1 MDEGSIGFLHFIFI
15 EATLAFVVFQDH
27 PRSACAGNGD
37 GQANQ
42 KNDRGPSPRSSEQI
56 SNFQENVMADQ
67 KAPQMQATLGLTG
80 LTSNAMALIA
90 PGAFLWLTFFIQ
102 ATTGVAGQ
110 PSTAPAMWMGIF
122 AALLLCL
129 ATAVAYAEIS
139 KLYPGTGSSYYYAEQ
154 ALLSKDKAFKYARVA
169 KFIVGWGSHL
179 YYWVYPGVMVATTGI
194 FVGYVVGFLYP
205 TFISGSNPGPVFMA
219 LVAIVFSFFVAW
231 IAQKG
236 AGAST
241 AVNLAINVVQISALV
256 VFSVLA
262 LGYRANH
269 PAGAPAF
276 NYDGQSLATYTYQ
289 FATNPKDGS
298 IIRDASGVPMPQLDK
313 AGKPVPFTIDYPAAD
328 SSGNMLTHTSAASV
342 VGVHNLNWVFIQA
355 TVAIL
360 ILVGFESV
368 TAMGGEA
375 KNPTKHIPI
384 AVIASLL
391 IQGLICYLFEYFAA
405 NYFLNSGYTMQ
416 SAAGSAA
423 PIGDMMII
431 VGDALL
437 GQGHGKYFMLA
448 EAVTVFLALIGTT
461 LSCMNTG
468 ARVTY
473 AMGKDD
479 EAPEHFGMLHAES
492 LSPRRAIWTLAV
504 ISAVIGTIAVSLVFA
519 DASAPTDAT
528 IAALPHG
535 ILSSFG
541 YTSHDKLA
549 ALPNSLLTI
558 TLTSNFGTF
567 ILYALSCFLCIV
579 AYHKRPDHNFL
590 LHTLIPGFGLLA
602 NLTCMGFY
610 LAGPFFNLGTKM
622 EPLSALGISGLW
634 GLYGAIYFLRSSK
647 AKGKSVLLESKDA
660 LS

>member
-1 MDEGSIGFLHFIFI
+1 MTGNPHPEQTHEFQIFRRM
-15 EATLAFVVFQDH
+15 L
-27 PRSACAGNGD
+27 
-37 GQANQ
+37 
-42 KNDRGPSPRSSEQI
+42 
-56 SNFQENVMADQ
+56 MADQ

-90 PGAFLWLTFFIQ
+90 PGAFLWLTFAIQ
-102 ATTGVAGQ
+102 AGTGVAGQ
-110 PSTAPAMWMGIF
+110 PSTAPAMWLGIF

-154 ALLSKDKAFKYARVA
+154 AMLSKETAFKYARIA

-179 YYWVYPGVMVATTGI
+179 YYWVYPGVMVAVTGV
-194 FVGYVVGFLYP
+194 FVGYIVGFLYP
-205 TFISGSNPGPVFMA
+205 SVMSGSNPGPVFMG
-219 LVAIVFSFFVAW
+219 LVAVVFSFFVAW
-231 IAQKG
+231 IASKG

-241 AVNLAINVVQISALV
+241 AVNLAINIVQISALV

-262 LGYRANH
+262 LGYRVNH

-276 NYDGQSLATYTYQ
+276 NYDGQTLSTYTYQ
-289 FATNPKDGS
+289 FATAKDGS
-298 IIRDASGVPMPQLDK
+298 TVRDASGNPLPLLDK
-313 AGKPVPFTIDYPAAD
+313 AGKPVPFTIDYPETDA
-328 SSGNMLTHTSAASV
+328 SGNFLTHPNAASV
-342 VGVHNLNWVFIQA
+342 IAPHKFSYMFIQA

-368 TAMGGEA
+368 TSMGGEA

-391 IQGLICYLFEYFAA
+391 IQGLVCYLIEYFAA
-405 NYFLNSGYTMQ
+405 NYFLNSGYTMA
-416 SAAGSAA
+416 SATGSAA
-423 PIGDMMII
+423 PIGDMMIM

-448 EAVTVFLALIGTT
+448 EAVTVFFALIGTT

-479 EAPEHFGMLHAES
+479 EAPEHFGILHAGS

-504 ISAVIGTIAVSLVFA
+504 ISAIIGVVAVSLVFA
-519 DASAPTDAT
+519 DATAPSDAT

-535 ILSSFG
+535 LFSSFG
-541 YTSHDKLA
+541 YTTHDKLA
-549 ALPNSLLTI
+549 ALPNSLLMI

-590 LHTLIPGFGLLA
+590 IHTLIPGFGLLA
-602 NLTCMGFY
+602 NLVCMGFY
-610 LAGPFFNLGTKM
+610 VAGPFFSLGTKM
-622 EPLSALGISGLW
+622 EPLGALGISAVW

-647 AKGKSVLLESKDA
+647 AKGKTVLLESKNV

>member
-1 MDEGSIGFLHFIFI
+1 ML
-15 EATLAFVVFQDH
+15 
-27 PRSACAGNGD
+27 
-37 GQANQ
+37 
-42 KNDRGPSPRSSEQI
+42 
-56 SNFQENVMADQ
+56 MAEPQ
-67 KAPQMQATLGLTG
+67 APQMQARLGLTG

-90 PGAFLWLTFFIQ
+90 PGAFLWLTFAIQ
-102 ATTGVAGQ
+102 ANTGVAGE
-110 PSTAPAMWMGIF
+110 PSTAPAMWWGIL

-169 KFIVGWGSHL
+169 KFVVGWGSHL

-194 FVGYVVGFLYP
+194 FTGYIVGFLWP
-205 TFISGSNPGPVFMA
+205 NLMSGSNPGPIFMA
-219 LVAIVFSFFVAW
+219 LVAVLFSFFVAW
-231 IAQKG
+231 IAAKG

-241 AVNLAINVVQISALV
+241 AVNVAINVVQISALI
-256 VFSVLA
+256 VFAALA
-262 LGYRANH
+262 IQYRSAH
-269 PAGAPAF
+269 PSGSAGF
-276 NYDGQSLATYTYQ
+276 QYDSQTLATYTFQ
-289 FATNPKDGS
+289 FQRDKTGAT
-298 IIRDASGVPMPQLDK
+298 IRDASGTPLALLDTS
-313 AGKPVPFTIDYPAAD
+313 GKPVPYHITYPETDATGVFL
-328 SSGNMLTHTSAASV
+328 SHPSAGSV
-342 VGVHNLNWVFIQA
+342 VSPHKISYIFIQA

-368 TAMGGEA
+368 TSMGSEA
-375 KNPTKHIPI
+375 KNPAKNIPI
-384 AVIASLL
+384 AVISSLL
-391 IQGLICYLFEYFAA
+391 IQGLLCYVIEYFAA
-405 NYFLNSGYTMQ
+405 NYFLNSGYPMT
-416 SAAGSAA
+416 SASGSAA

-479 EAPEHFGMLHAES
+479 EAPEHFGILHDQS

-504 ISAVIGTIAVSLVFA
+504 ISAVIGVVAVSLVFA
-519 DASAPTDAT
+519 DAAAPSDAT

-535 ILSSFG
+535 IFSSVG
-541 YTSHDKLA
+541 YLSHDKLA
-549 ALPNSLLTI
+549 ALPNSLLTV

-579 AYHKRPDHNFL
+579 AFHKRPDFSFIKHM
-590 LHTLIPGFGLLA
+590 LIPGFGLIA
-602 NLTCMGFY
+602 NLLCMAFY
-610 LAGPFFNLGTKM
+610 LIGPFGGLGTKM
-622 EPLSALGISGLW
+622 EPLCALGISGAW
-634 GLYGAIYFLRSSK
+634 GLYGAIYFIRSSQS
-647 AKGKSVLLESKDA
+647 KGRAVLLTA
-660 LS
+660 R

>member
-1 MDEGSIGFLHFIFI
+1 
-15 EATLAFVVFQDH
+15 
-27 PRSACAGNGD
+27 
-37 GQANQ
+37 
-42 KNDRGPSPRSSEQI
+42 
-56 SNFQENVMADQ
+56 MADQ

-110 PSTAPAMWMGIF
+110 PSTAPAMWIGIF

-154 ALLSKDKAFKYARVA
+154 AMLSKDTSFKYARIA

-194 FVGYVVGFLYP
+194 FVGYIVGFLFP
-205 TFISGSNPGPVFMA
+205 SFLSGSNPGPLFMA
-219 LVAIVFSFFVAW
+219 IVAVLFSFFVAW
-231 IAQKG
+231 IASKG

-241 AVNLAINVVQISALV
+241 AVNLAINVVQISALI

-262 LGYRANH
+262 LGYRASH
-269 PAGAPAF
+269 PAGTSGPTTF
-276 NYDGQSLATYTYQ
+276 QYDSQSLSTYTYQ

-298 IIRDASGVPMPQLDK
+298 IIRDASGTPQPLLDK
-313 AGKPVPFTIDYPAAD
+313 AGKPLPFVMDYPATDAT
-328 SSGNMLTHTSAASV
+328 GNMLTHPNAASV
-342 VGVHNLNWVFIQA
+342 VGVHKFSWMFIQA

-391 IQGLICYLFEYFAA
+391 IQGLVCYLFEYFAA

-416 SAAGSAA
+416 SATGSAA

-437 GQGHGKYFMLA
+437 GQGHGKYFMLV
-448 EAVTVFLALIGTT
+448 EAFTVFLALIGTT

-473 AMGKDD
+473 AMGKDE
-479 EAPEHFGMLHAES
+479 EAPEHFGILHAGS

-504 ISAVIGTIAVSLVFA
+504 ISAVIGVVAVSLVFA

-528 IAALPHG
+528 IAALPHDVF
-535 ILSSFG
+535 SNWG
-541 YTSHDKLA
+541 YMPHDTLA
-549 ALPNSLLTI
+549 KMPNSLLTI

-567 ILYALSCFLCIV
+567 ILYALSCFLCMV

-590 LHTLIPGFGLLA
+590 MHTLIPGFGLLA
-602 NLTCMGFY
+602 NLTMMAFY
-610 LAGPFFNLGTKM
+610 VAGPFFNLGTKM
-622 EPLSALGISGLW
+622 EPLSALGISAIW
-634 GLYGAIYFLRSSK
+634 GLYGAYYFVKSSK
-647 AKGKSVLLESKDA
+647 KKGKAILLDSKRTSSVTS
-660 LS
+660 

>member
-1 MDEGSIGFLHFIFI
+1 
-15 EATLAFVVFQDH
+15 
-27 PRSACAGNGD
+27 
-37 GQANQ
+37 
-42 KNDRGPSPRSSEQI
+42 
-56 SNFQENVMADQ
+56 MAEQ

-90 PGAFLWLTFFIQ
+90 PGAFLWLTFYIQ
-102 ATTGVAGQ
+102 ATTGT
-110 PSTAPAMWMGIF
+110 TAPTMWLGIF

-154 ALLSKDKAFKYARVA
+154 ALLSKDKFFKYARIV

-194 FVGYVVGFLYP
+194 FIGYVVGFLYP
-205 TFISGSNPGPVFMA
+205 NFLSGSNPGPLFMA
-219 LVAIVFSFFVAW
+219 IIAVAFSFFVAW

-241 AVNLAINVVQISALV
+241 AVNLAINIIQISALMI
-256 VFSVLA
+256 FSVLA
-262 LGYRANH
+262 LGYRSSH
-269 PAGAPAF
+269 PAGSPAF
-276 NYDGQSLATYTYQ
+276 QYDNQTLATYNYQ
-289 FATNPKDGS
+289 FATAKDGS
-298 IIRDASGVPMPQLDK
+298 TVRDAAGVPVALTDA
-313 AGKPVPFTIDYPAAD
+313 AGKPLPFTIDYPEKDA
-328 SSGNMLTHTSAASV
+328 SGNFLTHTSAASV
-342 VGVHNLNWVFIQA
+342 IAPHKFSFIFIQA

-384 AVIASLL
+384 AVIGSLL
-391 IQGLICYLFEYFAA
+391 IQGLVCYLIEYFAA

-416 SAAGSAA
+416 SAAASAA

-431 VGDALL
+431 VGDGLL
-437 GQGHGKYFMLA
+437 GHGNGKYFMLA
-448 EAVTVFLALIGTT
+448 EAFTVFLALIGTT

-479 EAPEHFGMLHAES
+479 EAPEHFGILHAKS
-492 LSPRRAIWTLAV
+492 LTPRRAIWALAV
-504 ISAVIGTIAVSLVFA
+504 ISAVIGVIAVSLAFG
-519 DASAPTDAT
+519 DAGAPTDAS

-535 ILSSFG
+535 IFSSFG
-541 YTSHDKLA
+541 YTTHDKMA

-567 ILYALSCFLCIV
+567 ILYALSCALCIM
-579 AYHKRPDHNFL
+579 AYHKRHDYNVVRHL
-590 LHTLIPGFGLLA
+590 LIPGFGLLA
-602 NLTCMGFY
+602 NLVCMAFY
-610 LAGPFFNLGTKM
+610 LISPAFGLGTFK
-622 EPLSALGISGLW
+622 EPLLAVGISAVW
-634 GLYGAIYFLRSSK
+634 GLYGAVYFIRSSK
-647 AKGKSVLLESKDA
+647 AKGKAVLLA
-660 LS
+660 TR

>member
-1 MDEGSIGFLHFIFI
+1 
-15 EATLAFVVFQDH
+15 
-27 PRSACAGNGD
+27 
-37 GQANQ
+37 
-42 KNDRGPSPRSSEQI
+42 
-56 SNFQENVMADQ
+56 MADQ
-67 KAPQMQATLGLTG
+67 QAPQMQATLGLTG

-102 ATTGVAGQ
+102 ATTGT
-110 PSTAPAMWMGIF
+110 TAPAMWLGIF

-179 YYWVYPGVMVATTGI
+179 YYWVYPGVMVAVTGV

-205 TFISGSNPGPVFMA
+205 NIMSGSNPGPVFMA
-219 LVAIVFSFFVAW
+219 LVAVIFSIFVGW
-231 IAQKG
+231 IASKG

-241 AVNLAINVVQISALV
+241 AVNLAINVIQISALL

-262 LGYRANH
+262 IGYRTSH
-269 PAGAPAF
+269 PAGSPAF
-276 NYDGQSLATYTYQ
+276 QYDGQTLATYDYQ
-289 FATNPKDGS
+289 FLTDKTGAIT
-298 IIRDASGVPMPQLDK
+298 RDATGVPLPLVDA
-313 AGKPVPFTIDYPAAD
+313 AGKKVPFTIDYPEKDPTTGAF
-328 SSGNMLTHTSAASV
+328 LTHTSASSV
-342 VGVHNLNWVFIQA
+342 LAPHKFSYLFIQA

-368 TAMGGEA
+368 TSMGGEA

-384 AVIASLL
+384 AVISSLL
-391 IQGLICYLFEYFAA
+391 IQGLFCYLIEYFAA
-405 NYFLNSGYTMQ
+405 NYFLNSGYSMT
-416 SAAGSAA
+416 SAAASAA

-437 GQGHGKYFMLA
+437 GHGNGHYFMLA
-448 EAVTVFLALIGTT
+448 EAFTVFLALIGTT

-479 EAPEHFGMLHAES
+479 EAPEHFGMLHAKS
-492 LSPRRAIWTLAV
+492 LSPRRAIWTLVA
-504 ISAVIGTIAVSLVFA
+504 ISAVIGVVAVSLVFG
-519 DASAPTDAT
+519 DAGAPTDAA
-528 IAALPHG
+528 IKALPQG
-535 ILSSFG
+535 IFSNVG
-541 YTSHDKLA
+541 YLSHDQLA

-579 AYHKRPDHNFL
+579 AFHKRPDYNVV
-590 LHTLIPGFGLLA
+590 LHLLIPGFGLLA
-602 NLTCMGFY
+602 NIVCMAFY
-610 LAGPFFNLGTKM
+610 IISPLFGLGTFK
-622 EPLSALGISGLW
+622 EPLLALGISAVW
-634 GLYGAIYFLRSSK
+634 GIYGAIYFIRSSK
-647 AKGKSVLLESKDA
+647 KKGKAILLEAK
-660 LS
+660 

>member
-1 MDEGSIGFLHFIFI
+1 ML
-15 EATLAFVVFQDH
+15 
-27 PRSACAGNGD
+27 
-37 GQANQ
+37 
-42 KNDRGPSPRSSEQI
+42 
-56 SNFQENVMADQ
+56 MAEE

-90 PGAFLWLTFFIQ
+90 PGAFLWLTFYIQ
-102 ATTGVAGQ
+102 ATTGT
-110 PSTAPAMWMGIF
+110 TAPTMWLGIF

-154 ALLSKDKAFKYARVA
+154 AMLSKDAAFKYARVA

-194 FVGYVVGFLYP
+194 FVGYVVGFLDP
-205 TFISGSNPGPVFMA
+205 TFISGSNPGPIFMA
-219 LVAIVFSFFVAW
+219 LVAVVFSFFVAW
-231 IAQKG
+231 IATRG

-241 AVNLAINVVQISALV
+241 AVNLAINIIQISALV

-262 LGYRANH
+262 LGYRASH
-269 PAGAPAF
+269 PSGTPGF
-276 NYDGQSLATYTYQ
+276 QYDSQSLSTYTYQ
-289 FATNPKDGS
+289 FATNAKDGS
-298 IIRDASGVPMPQLDK
+298 IMRDASGTPLPLLDA
-313 AGKPVPFTIDYPAAD
+313 AGKPVPFQITYPTTD
-328 SSGNMLTHTSAASV
+328 SSGNFLTHPNAASV
-342 VGVHNLNWVFIQA
+342 IGVHKISFVFIQA

-368 TAMGGEA
+368 TSMGGEA

-391 IQGLICYLFEYFAA
+391 IQGLVCYLFEYFAA

-431 VGDALL
+431 VGDGLL
-437 GQGHGKYFMLA
+437 GPGHGKYFMLA
-448 EAVTVFLALIGTT
+448 EAFTVFLALIGTT

-479 EAPEHFGMLHAES
+479 EAPEHFGLLHAKS
-492 LSPRRAIWTLAV
+492 LTPRSAIWTLAV
-504 ISAVIGTIAVSLVFA
+504 ISAVIGCVAVSLVFA

-535 ILSSFG
+535 IFSSVG
-541 YTSHDKLA
+541 YLPHDTLA
-549 ALPNSLLTI
+549 ALPNSLLAI

-579 AYHKRPDHNFL
+579 AFHKRPDYSFVKHL
-590 LHTLIPGFGLLA
+590 LIPGFGLIA
-602 NLTCMGFY
+602 NLVCMAFY
-610 LAGPFFNLGTKM
+610 LIAPVFGLGTSK
-622 EPLSALGISGLW
+622 EPLLALGISAVW
-634 GLYGAIYFLRSSK
+634 GIYGAIYFLRSSK
-647 AKGKSVLLESKDA
+647 SKGKSILLTAK
-660 LS
+660 

>member
-1 MDEGSIGFLHFIFI
+1 ML
-15 EATLAFVVFQDH
+15 
-27 PRSACAGNGD
+27 
-37 GQANQ
+37 
-42 KNDRGPSPRSSEQI
+42 
-56 SNFQENVMADQ
+56 MADQ

-102 ATTGVAGQ
+102 ATTGT
-110 PSTAPAMWMGIF
+110 TAPAMWLGIF
-122 AALLLCL
+122 GALLLCL

-205 TFISGSNPGPVFMA
+205 TFISGGNPGPVFMA
-219 LVAIVFSFFVAW
+219 LVAVAFSFFVAW

-241 AVNLAINVVQISALV
+241 AVNLAINVVQISALL

-262 LGYRANH
+262 LGYRVNH
-269 PAGAPAF
+269 PSGSAGF
-276 NYDGQSLATYTYQ
+276 QYDSQTLSTYSYQ
-289 FATNPKDGS
+289 FATAKDGS
-298 IIRDASGVPMPQLDK
+298 TIRDASGAPLPLLDS
-313 AGKPVPFTIDYPAAD
+313 AGAPVPYKITYPATDA
-328 SSGNMLTHTSAASV
+328 SGNFLTHKNAASV
-342 VGVHNLNWVFIQA
+342 IAPHKFSFLFIQA

-368 TAMGGEA
+368 TSMGGEA

-384 AVIASLL
+384 AVLASLL
-391 IQGLICYLFEYFAA
+391 IQGLVCYLIEYFAA

-479 EAPEHFGMLHAES
+479 EAPEHFGMLHAKS
-492 LSPRRAIWTLAV
+492 LTPRRAIWTLAT
-504 ISAVIGTIAVSLVFA
+504 ISAVIGVIAVSLVFA
-519 DASAPTDAT
+519 DGSAPTDAT

-535 ILSSFG
+535 IFSSFG

-549 ALPNSLLTI
+549 ALPNSLLTV

-579 AYHKRPDHNFL
+579 AFHKRPDYNVV
-590 LHTLIPGFGLLA
+590 LHLLIPGFGLLA
-602 NLTCMGFY
+602 NLVCMAFY
-610 LAGPFFNLGTKM
+610 LISPVFGLGTSK
-622 EPLSALGISGLW
+622 EPLLALGIAGVW
-634 GLYGAIYFLRSSK
+634 GCYGAIYFLRSSK
-647 AKGKSVLLESKDA
+647 AKGKAILLESR
-660 LS
+660 

>member
-1 MDEGSIGFLHFIFI
+1 
-15 EATLAFVVFQDH
+15 
-27 PRSACAGNGD
+27 
-37 GQANQ
+37 
-42 KNDRGPSPRSSEQI
+42 
-56 SNFQENVMADQ
+56 MADE

-90 PGAFLWLTFFIQ
+90 PGAFLWLTFILQ
-102 ATTGVAGQ
+102 ATEGTTSPSMWFGIVVAL
-110 PSTAPAMWMGIF
+110 S
-122 AALLLCL
+122 LCL

-154 ALLSKDKAFKYARVA
+154 ALLSKEKAFKYARLA

-179 YYWVYPGVMVATTGI
+179 YYWVYPGVMVATTGV

-205 TFISGSNPGPVFMA
+205 NFMSGTNPGPVFMA
-219 LVAIVFSFFVAW
+219 LVAVVFSFFVAW
-231 IAQKG
+231 IAAKG

-241 AVNLAINVVQISALV
+241 AVNIAINVIQISALL

-262 LGYRANH
+262 VGYRANH
-269 PAGAPAF
+269 PAGAPAYQ
-276 NYDGQSLATYTYQ
+276 YDSQTLATYPYQ
-289 FATNPKDGS
+289 FQTAKDGS
-298 IIRDASGVPMPQLDK
+298 TVRDASGNPLALLDS
-313 AGKPVPFTIDYPAAD
+313 AGKPVPFTIDYPEKD
-328 SSGNMLTHTSAASV
+328 SSGNFLTHGTAASV
-342 VGVHNLNWVFIQA
+342 VAPHKLSFIFIQA

-368 TAMGGEA
+368 TSMGGEA

-391 IQGLICYLFEYFAA
+391 IQGVVCYLIEYFAA

-416 SAAGSAA
+416 SASASAA
-423 PIGDMMII
+423 PVGDMMII

-437 GQGHGKYFMLA
+437 GHGNGRYFMLA
-448 EAVTVFLALIGTT
+448 EAFTVFLALIGTT

-479 EAPEHFGMLHAES
+479 EAPEHFGLLHAGS

-504 ISAVIGTIAVSLVFA
+504 ISAVIGVVGVSFYFA
-519 DASAPTDAT
+519 DGSAPTDAA
-528 IAALPHG
+528 IAALPHN
-535 ILSSFG
+535 ILSNFG
-541 YTSHDKLA
+541 YTTHDQLA
-549 ALPNSLLTI
+549 AMPSSILAV

-579 AYHKRPDHNFL
+579 AFHKRPDYSFVKHL
-590 LHTLIPGFGLLA
+590 LIPGFGLFA
-602 NLTCMGFY
+602 NLACMAAY
-610 LAGPFFNLGTKM
+610 LVVPFLGYGTWK
-622 EPLSALGISGLW
+622 EPYIALGISAVW
-634 GLYGAIYFLRSSK
+634 GIYGGIYFLRSSK
-647 AKGKSVLLESKDA
+647 SKGKAVLLTSK
-660 LS
+660 

>member
-1 MDEGSIGFLHFIFI
+1 ML
-15 EATLAFVVFQDH
+15 
-27 PRSACAGNGD
+27 
-37 GQANQ
+37 
-42 KNDRGPSPRSSEQI
+42 
-56 SNFQENVMADQ
+56 MAEQ

-90 PGAFLWLTFFIQ
+90 PGAFLWLTFVLQ
-102 ATTGVAGQ
+102 AGTGVAGQ
-110 PSTAPAMWMGIF
+110 PSTAPAMWLGIF

-154 ALLSKDKAFKYARVA
+154 AMLSHDAGFKYARIS

-179 YYWVYPGVMVATTGI
+179 YYWVYPGVMVGVTGV

-205 TFISGSNPGPVFMA
+205 NFMSGSNPGPVFMA
-219 LVAIVFSFFVAW
+219 LVAVVFSFFVAW
-231 IAQKG
+231 IAAKG

-241 AVNLAINVVQISALV
+241 AVNIGINVVQISALI

-276 NYDGQSLATYTYQ
+276 NYDGQTLATYTFQ

-298 IIRDASGVPMPQLDK
+298 IIRDSSGNPLPQLD
-313 AGKPVPFTIDYPAAD
+313 ASGKPVPFTIDYPTTD
-328 SSGNMLTHTSAASV
+328 STGNFLTHPNAASV
-342 VGVHNLNWVFIQA
+342 IGAHKISYVFIQA

-368 TAMGGEA
+368 TSMGGEA

-391 IQGLICYLFEYFAA
+391 IQGLFCYLFEYFCA

-416 SAAGSAA
+416 SAVTSAA

-431 VGDALL
+431 VGDQLL

-448 EAVTVFLALIGTT
+448 EAFTVFLALIGTT
-461 LSCMNTG
+461 LACMNTG

-479 EAPEHFGMLHAES
+479 EAPEHFGILHAES

-504 ISAVIGTIAVSLVFA
+504 ISAVIGVIGVSIYFGDA
-519 DASAPTDAT
+519 GAPSDAS
-528 IAALPHG
+528 IAALPHN
-535 ILSSFG
+535 IFSNFG
-541 YTSHDKLA
+541 YTTHDKMA
-549 ALPNSLLTI
+549 ARPNSMI
-558 TLTSNFGTF
+558 AVTLTSNFGTF

-579 AYHKRPDHNFL
+579 AYQKRPDRSFL
-590 LHTLIPGFGLLA
+590 RHVLIPGFGLLA
-602 NLTCMGFY
+602 NLICMAFY
-610 LAGPFFNLGTKM
+610 LIGPIFSLGTLK
-622 EPLSALGISGLW
+622 EPLLALGISGLW
-634 GLYGAIYFLRSSK
+634 GIYGAVYFIRSSK
-647 AKGKSVLLESKDA
+647 AKGKAALLTARPS
-660 LS
+660 SMV

>member
-1 MDEGSIGFLHFIFI
+1 
-15 EATLAFVVFQDH
+15 
-27 PRSACAGNGD
+27 
-37 GQANQ
+37 
-42 KNDRGPSPRSSEQI
+42 
-56 SNFQENVMADQ
+56 MADQ

-90 PGAFLWLTFFIQ
+90 PGAFLWLTFAIQ
-102 ATTGVAGQ
+102 ANTGVAGQ
-110 PSTAPAMWMGIF
+110 PSTAPAMWIGIF
-122 AALLLCL
+122 VSLLLCL
-129 ATAVAYAEIS
+129 ATAVSYAEIS

-154 ALLSKDKAFKYARVA
+154 ALLSQDAMFKYARVA

-179 YYWVYPGVMVATTGI
+179 YYWVYPGVMVAVTGV
-194 FVGYVVGFLYP
+194 FVGYVVGFLWP
-205 TFISGSNPGPVFMA
+205 NVMSGSNPGPVFMA
-219 LVAIVFSFFVAW
+219 LVAVLFSFFVAW
-231 IAQKG
+231 IAAKG

-241 AVNLAINVVQISALV
+241 AVNLAINVIQISALV

-262 LGYRANH
+262 LGYRASH
-269 PAGAPAF
+269 PAGSPAF
-276 NYDGQSLATYTYQ
+276 QYDGQTLATYSYQ
-289 FATNPKDGS
+289 FATAKDGS
-298 IIRDASGVPMPQLDK
+298 TMRDASGNPLPLLDS
-313 AGKPVPFTIDYPAAD
+313 AGKPVPFTIDYTEKD
-328 SSGNMLTHTSAASV
+328 SSGNFLSHTSALSV
-342 VGVHNLNWVFIQA
+342 VSPHKISYMFIQA

-368 TAMGGEA
+368 TSMGGEA

-416 SAAGSAA
+416 SAGSSAA

-437 GQGHGKYFMLA
+437 GHGNGHYFMLA
-448 EAVTVFLALIGTT
+448 EAFTVFLALIGTT

-479 EAPEHFGMLHAES
+479 EAPEHFGILHASS
-492 LSPRRAIWTLAV
+492 LSPRKAICTLAW
-504 ISAVIGTIAVSLVFA
+504 ISAVIGVVAVSLVFG
-519 DASAPTDAT
+519 DAGAPTDAA

-535 ILSSFG
+535 IFSSVG
-541 YTSHDKLA
+541 YLPHDTLA
-549 ALPNSLLTI
+549 ALPNSLLAI

-579 AYHKRPDHNFL
+579 AFHGRPDYSFIKHK
-590 LHTLIPGFGLLA
+590 LIPGFGLLA
-602 NLTCMGFY
+602 NLVCMGFY
-610 LAGPFFNLGTKM
+610 VAGPVFNLGTLK
-622 EPLSALGISGLW
+622 EPLLALGISAVW
-634 GLYGAIYFLRSSK
+634 GIYGAIYFLRSSK
-647 AKGKSVLLESKDA
+647 AKGKEILLTSR
-660 LS
+660 

>member
-1 MDEGSIGFLHFIFI
+1 
-15 EATLAFVVFQDH
+15 
-27 PRSACAGNGD
+27 
-37 GQANQ
+37 
-42 KNDRGPSPRSSEQI
+42 
-56 SNFQENVMADQ
+56 MAEQ

-90 PGAFLWLTFFIQ
+90 PGAFLWLTFYIQ
-102 ATTGVAGQ
+102 ATTG
-110 PSTAPAMWMGIF
+110 STAPAMWIGIF

-154 ALLSKDKAFKYARVA
+154 AMLSKEKAFKYARVS

-194 FVGYVVGFLYP
+194 FVGYVLGFLFP
-205 TFISGSNPGPVFMA
+205 SFLSGSNPGPVFMA

-241 AVNLAINVVQISALV
+241 AVNLAINIVQISALV

-262 LGYRANH
+262 LGYRASH
-269 PAGAPAF
+269 PAGTPAF
-276 NYDGQSLATYTYQ
+276 QYDGQTLSTYTYQ
-289 FATNPKDGS
+289 FATAKDGS
-298 IIRDASGVPMPQLDK
+298 IVRDASGVPMPLIGSD
-313 AGKPVPFTIDYPAAD
+313 GKPVPYTISYPTRDA
-328 SSGNMLTHTSAASV
+328 SGNFLTHPNAWSV
-342 VGVHNLNWVFIQA
+342 VSAHNLNWMFIQA

-368 TAMGGEA
+368 TSMGGEA

-391 IQGLICYLFEYFAA
+391 IQGVVCYLFEYFAA

-416 SAAGSAA
+416 SAASSAA

-431 VGDALL
+431 VGDGLL
-437 GQGHGKYFMLA
+437 GQGHGRYFMLA
-448 EAVTVFLALIGTT
+448 EAFTVFLALIGTT

-473 AMGKDD
+473 AMGKD
-479 EAPEHFGMLHAES
+479 EEVPGHFGILHAGS
-492 LSPRRAIWTLAV
+492 LTPRRAIWTLAT
-504 ISAVIGTIAVSLVFA
+504 ISAVIGCAAVSLAFG
-519 DASAPTDAT
+519 DAGAPTDAA

-541 YTSHDKLA
+541 YTNHAAMA
-549 ALPNSLLTI
+549 ALPNSLLTV

-579 AYHKRPDHNFL
+579 AYHKRPDHSFL
-590 LHTLIPGFGLLA
+590 RHTLIPGFGLLA
-602 NLTCMGFY
+602 NLICMAFY
-610 LAGPFFNLGTKM
+610 IISPAFGLGTFK
-622 EPLSALGISGLW
+622 EPLLALGISAIW
-634 GLYGAIYFLRSSK
+634 GIYGAIYFLKTSR
-647 AKGKSVLLESKDA
+647 AKGKSVLLAGKHAA
-660 LS
+660 L

>member
-1 MDEGSIGFLHFIFI
+1 
-15 EATLAFVVFQDH
+15 
-27 PRSACAGNGD
+27 
-37 GQANQ
+37 
-42 KNDRGPSPRSSEQI
+42 
-56 SNFQENVMADQ
+56 MADQ
-67 KAPQMQATLGLTG
+67 KAPQMRATLGLTG

-110 PSTAPAMWMGIF
+110 PSTAPAMWAGIL

-154 ALLSKDKAFKYARVA
+154 ALLSKDKAFRYARVA

-179 YYWVYPGVMVATTGI
+179 YYWVYPGVMVGTTGI

-205 TFISGSNPGPVFMA
+205 NFISGSNPGPVFMA
-219 LVAIVFSFFVAW
+219 LVACAFSFFVAW

-236 AGAST
+236 AGTST
-241 AVNLAINVVQISALV
+241 AVNLAINIVQISALI

-262 LGYRANH
+262 LGYRMNH

-276 NYDGQSLATYTYQ
+276 NYDGQTLATYTYQ
-289 FATNPKDGS
+289 FRTNPKDNS
-298 IIRDASGVPMPQLDK
+298 VVRDASGVPMPMLDQ
-313 AGKPVPFTIDYPAAD
+313 AGKPVPFTADYPTTDA
-328 SSGNMLTHTSAASV
+328 SGNLLTHPNAASV
-342 VGVHNLNWVFIQA
+342 VGIHKISWVFIQA

-375 KNPTKHIPI
+375 KNPSKHIPV

-423 PIGDMMII
+423 PIGDMMIM

-479 EAPEHFGMLHAES
+479 EAPEHFGILHADS
-492 LSPRRAIWTLAV
+492 LTPRRAIWTLAL
-504 ISAVIGTIAVSLVFA
+504 ISAILGTVAVSLVFA

-528 IAALPHG
+528 IAALPKG
-535 ILSSFG
+535 IFSSFG
-541 YTSHDKLA
+541 YSSHDKLA

-567 ILYALSCFLCIV
+567 ILYALSCFLCLV
-579 AYHKRPDHNFL
+579 AYYKRPDHNFF

-602 NLTCMGFY
+602 NLICMAFY
-610 LAGPFFNLGTKM
+610 LIGPFFSLGTKM
-622 EPLSALGISGLW
+622 EPLTALGIAGVW

-647 AKGKSVLLESKDA
+647 SKGKMVFLESKKA